1 MKLTK
6 PNFRQHN
13 GFSLLEMAIVLAIVG
28 LLLAGLLPTLS
39 GQMDQQRRNETE
51 EQLGEI
57 KEALM
62 GYTLINGRLPCPAS
76 SSSSGA
82 ESFAIGGSASDGNC
96 SNFNNGFLPAMTLG
110 LSQTDSEGFAI
121 DPWGRRIRYA
131 VTSAGSNA
139 FTKTSGINSTGIS
152 ALSADL
158 VVCSTASASTSDCST
173 ITQRLTTTAP
183 AVIYSTGAKLGT
195 GTDESENPNPN
206 NTENDR
212 VFVSHTPNEDFDDIV
227 VWLSNNVL
235 INRMVMAGKLP

>member
-1 MKLTK
+1 MKRINPL
-6 PNFRQHN
+6 RHEN

-51 EQLGEI
+51 DQLDEV
-57 KEALM
+57 KEALI
-62 GYTLINGRLPCPAS
+62 GYALINGRLPCPAS
-76 SSSSGA
+76 SSSSGT
-82 ESFAIGGSASDGNC
+82 ESFAVGGSASNGNC

-131 VTSAGSNA
+131 VTSADSNA
-139 FTKTSGINSTGIS
+139 FTKTSGISSTGIS
-152 ALSADL
+152 ALSPNL
-158 VVCSTASASTSDCST
+158 VVCSTASTNSSDCSAS
-173 ITQRLTTTAP
+173 TQRLTTTAP
-183 AVIYSTGAKLGT
+183 AIIYSTGAKLGT
-195 GTDESENPNPN
+195 GADESENPNPN

-212 VFVSHTPNEDFDDIV
+212 VFVNHTPNGDFDDIV

-235 INRMVMAGKLP
+235 INRMVAAGKLP